1 MGCRERA
8 LVACHARMIARHERA
23 LVIVEGADGAGKS
36 SLIERISHIVAC
48 RTVALGPPAPD
59 EPYFQRWL
67 AHLPA
72 AGELALFDRSWY
84 NRAALEPV
92 HGLCTAAQRDAFLAA
107 VPGFERLLAAAGIRV
122 IKLFLAVRLDTQ
134 ARRLA
139 VRANPTPLDRAAIAV
154 GPAMRA
160 AHAQMIA
167 RTPSWIVIDN
177 DEPHGRIDAIAAI
190 VTALEVRDGSDA
202 DPADVPRSVA
212 R

>member
-1 MGCRERA
+1 MGNRE
-8 LVACHARMIARHERA
+8 LSACHARVFARHERV

-36 SLIERISHIVAC
+36 SLIETLAHIVPC
-48 RTVALGPPAPD
+48 RIVALPPPTAD

-72 AGELALFDRSWY
+72 PGEFVLFDRSWY

-92 HGLCTAAQRDAFLAA
+92 HGFCTIAQREAFFAA
-107 VPGFERLLAAAGIRV
+107 VPGFERLLVAAGIRL
-122 IKLFLAVRLDTQ
+122 IKLFLTVRPDTQ

-139 VRANPTPLDRAAIAV
+139 ARSNPTPLDRAAIAA
-154 GPAMRA
+154 GPAMRS

-167 RTPSWIVIDN
+167 RTPPWIVIDN

-190 VTALEVRDGSDA
+190 VTALEVRDGGDA
-202 DPADVPRSVA
+202 DPADVPRSFA